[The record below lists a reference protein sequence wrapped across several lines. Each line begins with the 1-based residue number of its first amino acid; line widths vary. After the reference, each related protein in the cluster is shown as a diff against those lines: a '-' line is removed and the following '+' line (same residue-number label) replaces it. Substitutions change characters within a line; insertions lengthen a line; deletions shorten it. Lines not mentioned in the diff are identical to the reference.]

1 MSQGRRT
8 VAKRNLIQAINPALV
23 NNTTA
28 STGWVDARNCTHIFA
43 FVAIGVTDTTVDA
56 KLQKATSSGG
66 AGVTDV
72 SGAAITQLSAT
83 DDNKQASI
91 SIDPSELATGSYT
104 HVRLL
109 VTVGN
114 GSTGAYV
121 SGLLLMADRHM
132 PPTQPTTYVEQVVL

>member
-1 MSQGRRT
+1 MSQGRRNT
-8 VAKRNLIQAINPALV
+8 SKRNLIQAINPALV

-28 STGWVDARNCTHIFA
+28 TTGWVDVRNATGVFA
-43 FVAIGVTDTTVDA
+43 FVAIGATDTTVDA

-66 AGVTDV
+66 AGATDI
-72 SGAAITQLSAT
+72 SGAAITQLGAT

-91 SIDPSELATGSYT
+91 GCETSEFSSGAYT

-121 SGLLLMADRHM
+121 SGFIMLPDRHM
-132 PPTQPTTYVEQVVL
+132 PPTQPATYVEQVIL